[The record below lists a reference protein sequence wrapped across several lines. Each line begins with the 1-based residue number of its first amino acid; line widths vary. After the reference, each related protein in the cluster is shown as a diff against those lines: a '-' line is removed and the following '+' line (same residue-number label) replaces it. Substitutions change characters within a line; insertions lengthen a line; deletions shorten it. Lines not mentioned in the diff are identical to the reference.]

1 MSTSN
6 KERKAQGCLGYED
19 MKEFELMET
28 KEREEVMELFT
39 NWLKN
44 YTHEVIIKV
53 MERKNEIIN
62 NEFAMNLL
70 RELYKREQK
79 ENIEFK
85 RSIKS
90 LFCSLDEFRSYD
102 VHSHVLTHSNSYR
115 DILRDMYFA

>member
-6 KERKAQGCLGYED
+6 KERGAKWRLGCKG
-19 MKEFELMET
+19 MKRFELMET
-28 KEREEVMELFT
+28 KEREEIIELFT

-44 YTHEVIIKV
+44 YTHDVIVKV
-53 MERKNEIIN
+53 MEQKNEIIN

-79 ENIEFK
+79 ENIEFE

-102 VHSHVLTHSNSYR
+102 AHNHPLTHSKSYR